1 MAKAQ
6 GVRWKAIE
14 LKDEKRVTAGLAH
27 HRRPALSPDGG
38 WLAFAAGDGADAWWV
53 LADRRGHIARV
64 LGGPAIGGAAIGPA
78 GQLAIGRRVGESSE
92 IWMAASP
99 ALPAVRLLGG
109 DGRSYRDPAF
119 SPDGA
124 RLAFAVAERGRP
136 ASLALLDLGTGARQA
151 LPSDPQ
157 RSDGSPAFSPD
168 GRRLYFEGLRDG
180 EPQCWSLDLVGGGL
194 LRVTAEGK
202 RSRSPAPLAEHVI
215 VVEREADGKS
225 SLVLVDCEGMREREL
240 WPEGRHP
247 TAAAGGKV
255 RLAFVER
262 PDPGA
267 RDEIVIARIKGVT
280 PDEHDDLEPPPPKA
294 LRA

>member
-14 LKDEKRVTAGLAH
+14 LRDEKRVTAGLAH
-27 HRRPALSPDGG
+27 HRRPAWSPDGR
-38 WLAFAAGDGADAWWV
+38 WLAFAAGDGADASWV
-53 LADRRGHIARV
+53 LADRRGHVARV
-64 LGGPAIGGAAIGPA
+64 LGGPAVGGAAIGPA
-78 GQLAIGRRVGESSE
+78 GQIAIGRRVGESSE

-119 SPDGA
+119 SPDGTK
-124 RLAFAVAERGRP
+124 LAFAVAERGRP
-136 ASLALLDLGTGARQA
+136 ASLALLELSTGTRQP

-168 GRRLYFEGLRDG
+168 GRLLYFEGLREG

-202 RSRSPAPLAEHVI
+202 PSRSPAPIAEHVI
-215 VVEREADGKS
+215 VVEREAEGKTQ
-225 SLVLVDCEGMREREL
+225 LVLVDCEAMREREL
-240 WPEGRHP
+240 WPQGRHP
-247 TAAAGGKV
+247 AAAGGSKV

-262 PDPGA
+262 DE
-267 RDEIVIARIKGVT
+267 RDEIVVARVKGVT
-280 PDEHDDLEPPPPKA
+280 ADESDEPEA
-294 LRA
+294 IRA